1 MAKSWDSAT
10 TMLSAASGSYMKAPS
25 PVGGPKW
32 SVVLNYFN
40 RSVCQVEVTRDQIHG
55 DQGGHQER
63 LVA

>member
-1 MAKSWDSAT
+1 
-10 TMLSAASGSYMKAPS
+10 MLLAASGSYMKAPS

-40 RSVCQVEVTRDQIHG
+40 QSVCQVEVTRDQIHG

-63 LVA
+63 FVA